1 MRTIEFAWA
10 ITSYV
15 SIIAIMLLTSICFC
29 YFVRPY
35 LKSKKA
41 SICVGTVYFIVVL
54 LLYIVPSRLNNFAAY
69 AIGIFAAFIVMYVW
83 DRRNVEQKIFLA
95 VTFFS
100 IRWLT
105 IMMAGKI
112 DSLLIDGIV
121 MKRNMAERPLLQF
134 GIYIVFKMLNVGI
147 CFIFII
153 VATHL
158 LNKSFV
164 YKKEN
169 ITKKELLM
177 LIMPSLSGITGY
189 GILQFY
195 QNIYEHDTGKRLA
208 SVYGIY
214 GYFSFLHYLISIISI
229 LVMVLV
235 FQNLK
240 ARQLESAGQKLLQS
254 QIIDMKRHIKEV
266 EKLYQDIRLLRHD
279 MGNHI
284 QTIENLLDNNDRK
297 DAIEYAA
304 RLRKEWQDVSVEIKS
319 GNPVTDVVLLEKKK
333 EAEEQHIKFFCDFH
347 YPERTKIDAFDVSV
361 ILNNAL
367 DNSMEAVNG
376 TSPYISIS
384 SYQKNNIFMILISN
398 SFEGNIVI
406 DDDTELPVSTKKGIG
421 HGLGLA
427 NVRRVAQMYLGEIA
441 FEQEEGKATL
451 TVMLQIE

>member
-1 MRTIEFAWA
+1 MSTIEFAWA

-15 SIIAIMLLTSICFC
+15 SIITIMLLTSICFC

-41 SICVGTVYFIVVL
+41 SICVGSVYFTVVL
-54 LLYIVPSRLNNFAAY
+54 LLYIVPPRLNNFVAY
-69 AIGIFAAFIVMYVW
+69 AIGIFAAFIVMYVE
-83 DRRNVEQKIFLA
+83 DRRNVEQKIFLV

-100 IRWLT
+100 IRWFT
-105 IMMAGKI
+105 IAMAGKI
-112 DSLLIDGIV
+112 DSILIEGIV
-121 MKRNMAERPLLQF
+121 MERNMAERPLLQF
-134 GIYIVFKMLNVGI
+134 GIYVAFKIVNVGI
-147 CFIFII
+147 GFIFI
-153 VATHL
+153 VVSTYL
-158 LNKSFV
+158 LNKSFD
-164 YKKEN
+164 YKN
-169 ITKKELLM
+169 ANMTKKELLM
-177 LIMPSLSGITGY
+177 LIMPSLSGMTGY

-195 QNIYEHDTGKRLA
+195 QNIYERDTGKSLA

-229 LVMVLV
+229 LVMVIV
-235 FQNLK
+235 FQKLK
-240 ARQLESAGQKLLQS
+240 AWQLESAGQKLIQS
-254 QIIDMKRHIKEV
+254 QIMDMKRHIKEV

-304 RLRKEWQDVSVEIKS
+304 RLRKEWQDISFEIKS

-384 SYQKNNIFMILISN
+384 SYQKNNIFMISISN
-398 SFEGNIVI
+398 SFEGNIVM
-406 DDDTELPVSTKKGIG
+406 DDDTELPVSTKKGVG

-427 NVRRVAQMYLGEIA
+427 NIRRVAQMYLGEIA
-441 FEQEEGKATL
+441 FEQEEGKAIL

>member
-1 MRTIEFAWA
+1 MSTIEFAWA

-15 SIIAIMLLTSICFC
+15 SIITIMLLTSICFC

-41 SICVGTVYFIVVL
+41 SICVGSVYFTVVL
-54 LLYIVPSRLNNFAAY
+54 LLYIVPPRLNNFVAY
-69 AIGIFAAFIVMYVW
+69 AIGIFAAFIVMYVE
-83 DRRNVEQKIFLA
+83 DRRNVEQKIFLV

-100 IRWLT
+100 IRWFT
-105 IMMAGKI
+105 IAMAGKI
-112 DSLLIDGIV
+112 DSILIEGIV
-121 MKRNMAERPLLQF
+121 MERNMAERSLLQF
-134 GIYIVFKMLNVGI
+134 GIYVAFKIVNVGI
-147 CFIFII
+147 GFIFI
-153 VATHL
+153 VVSTYL
-158 LNKSFV
+158 LNKSFD
-164 YKKEN
+164 YKN
-169 ITKKELLM
+169 ANMTKKELLM
-177 LIMPSLSGITGY
+177 LIMPSLSGMTGY

-195 QNIYEHDTGKRLA
+195 QNIYERDTGKSLA

-229 LVMVLV
+229 LVMVIV
-235 FQNLK
+235 FQKLK
-240 ARQLESAGQKLLQS
+240 AWQLESAGQKLIQS
-254 QIIDMKRHIKEV
+254 QIMDMKRHIKEV

-304 RLRKEWQDVSVEIKS
+304 RLRKEWQDISFEIKS

-384 SYQKNNIFMILISN
+384 SYQKNNIFMISISN
-398 SFEGNIVI
+398 SFEGNIVM
-406 DDDTELPVSTKKGIG
+406 DDDTELPVSTKKGVG

-427 NVRRVAQMYLGEIA
+427 NIRRVAQMYLGEIA